1 MTIKSDH
8 LYSEMQSM
16 LAELRPQATQLDQ
29 ANPLDRID
37 TGNQTQ
43 SEFGVMLKSAIDS
56 INGLQMEAGD
66 LRERLEMG
74 DQSVSLA
81 QVMIASQKASIA
93 FEAGVQVR
101 NKVVDAYEKIMNM
114 PV

>member
-8 LYSEMQSM
+8 LYSEMQGM
-16 LAELRPQATQLDQ
+16 LAELRPQANQLDQ
-29 ANPLDRID
+29 IGQ
-37 TGNQTQ
+37 GNQPE
-43 SEFGVMLKSAIDS
+43 SEFGGMLKSAIDS
-56 INGLQMEAGD
+56 INGLQMEAGG

>member
-1 MTIKSDH
+1 MNIKSDH
-8 LYSEMQSM
+8 LYNEMQGM
-16 LAELRPQATQLDQ
+16 LAELRPQTNQLDQ
-29 ANPLDRID
+29 I
-37 TGNQTQ
+37 GQSNQPQ

-56 INGLQMEAGD
+56 INSLQMETGD
-66 LRERLEMG
+66 LRQRLEMG

-81 QVMIASQKASIA
+81 QVMIASQKSSIA

>member
-1 MTIKSDH
+1 MNIKSDH
-8 LYSEMQSM
+8 LYSEMQGM
-16 LAELRPQATQLDQ
+16 LAELRPQASQLDQ
-29 ANPLDRID
+29 VSQGNPS
-37 TGNQTQ
+37 Q
-43 SEFGVMLKSAIDS
+43 SEFGGMLKSAIDS
-56 INGLQMEAGD
+56 INNLQMETGE
-66 LRERLEMG
+66 LRNRLEMG

-81 QVMIASQKASIA
+81 QVMIASQKSSIA

>member
-16 LAELRPQATQLDQ
+16 LAELRPQANQLDRLQ
-29 ANPLDRID
+29 LSENGQ
-37 TGNQTQ
+37 GNQTQ
-43 SEFGVMLKSAIDS
+43 TEFGVMLKSAIDS
-56 INGLQMEAGD
+56 INNLQMDAGE
-66 LRERLEMG
+66 LRNRLEMG

>member
-8 LYSEMQSM
+8 LYSEMQGM
-16 LAELRPQATQLDQ
+16 LAELRPQANQLDRVQ
-29 ANPLDRID
+29 PGND
-37 TGNQTQ
+37 TQT
-43 SEFGVMLKSAIDS
+43 EFGVMLKSAIDN